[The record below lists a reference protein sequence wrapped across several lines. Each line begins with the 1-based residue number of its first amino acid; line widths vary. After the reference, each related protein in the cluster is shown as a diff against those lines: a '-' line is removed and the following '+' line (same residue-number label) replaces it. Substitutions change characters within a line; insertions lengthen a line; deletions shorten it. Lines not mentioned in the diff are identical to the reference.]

1 MPQQQK
7 ALVIKE
13 QNAPFTLENWPISV
27 PGPGQILIK
36 VKATALNPVDW
47 KQQKYGIFIKTWP
60 VVVGVDIA
68 GDVEEIG
75 EGVQGFTKGEKVFAQ
90 GYFTNEMSSYQQYV
104 VIPSDLIGKIPPNID
119 YAEAATIPLG
129 YATAAIGL
137 LAALPA
143 GAGLSPT
150 YDPKVSFSGHPA
162 FVFGGS
168 SSVGQF
174 AIQILRTLGYTT
186 IITYASARHTDYLKS
201 LGATDVIDRKAVST
215 ADVPAAVKKITSA
228 PIKIVYDAISEA
240 DTRDACFATLAAG
253 GIAIAVLPGDDKD
266 VDGKKFITVYG
277 STHMHREFG
286 VLLWKTLPKQVADGV
301 IVPNRVEK
309 LPNGLG
315 GIVDGLKKMEDNLVS
330 GVKLVAFP
338 QETL

>member
-1 MPQQQK
+1 MPQQK

-13 QNAPFTLENWPISV
+13 QNAPFTLENWPIPI

-47 KQQKYGIFIKTWP
+47 KQQKYGAFIKTWL
-60 VVVGVDIA
+60 VVVGVDMA
-68 GDVEEIG
+68 GDVEQIG
-75 EGVQGFTKGEKVFAQ
+75 EAVQGFTKGE
-90 GYFTNEMSSYQQYV
+90 
-104 VIPSDLIGKIPPNID
+104 KIPPNID

-137 LAALPA
+137 LAAQPT
-143 GAGLSPT
+143 GAGLNPT

-174 AIQILRTLGYTT
+174 GTLHSSSIQILRTLGYTT
-186 IITYASARHTDYLKS
+186 IITYASGKHTDYLKS
-201 LGATDVIDRKAVST
+201 LGATHVIDRKAVST

-228 PIKIVYDAISEA
+228 PIKIVYDVISEA
-240 DTRDACFATLAAG
+240 ETRDACFAILATG
-253 GIAIAVLPGDDKD
+253 GIAIAILPGDDKD
-266 VDGKKFITVYG
+266 VDGKKFIFVLG
-277 STHMHREFG
+277 STHVHREFG
-286 VLLWKTLPKQVADGV
+286 ILMWKTLPKHVADGV

-315 GIVDGLKKMEDNLVS
+315 GIVDGLKKMENNLIS
-330 GVKLVAFP
+330 GLKLVAFP
-338 QETL
+338 QETV